1 MKLYNV
7 NMFYTKVKHVTFTV
21 SAATSLEATDSVLKG
36 AYISACNDTESDWHP
51 VISTAKVCETNDLA
65 FEAAKAEA
73 NTVKVVI

>member
-1 MKLYNV
+1 MKIYNV
-7 NMFYTKVKHVTFTV
+7 NMVYTKAKHVTFTV
-21 SAATSLEATDSVLKG
+21 SAATAREATNSVLKG

-51 VISTAKVCETNDLA
+51 VISTAKVCESVDVA

>member
-51 VISTAKVCETNDLA
+51 VISTAKVCESVDAA

>member
-7 NMFYTKVKHVTFTV
+7 NIVYTKAKHVTFTV
-21 SAATSLEATDSVLKG
+21 SAATAKDATASVLKG

-51 VISTAKVCETNDLA
+51 VISTAKVCESNDVP